1 MRFTL
6 AALFLVAGSAIAAPL
21 ARRSLVSDV
30 GGLLGGITQGVVVD
44 VVALE
49 AQLVSLLGPIVQ
61 KIEAVLP
68 VTLAAKLVSLVQG
81 VEGKVVA
88 TAGINNVVQ
97 IVGEALAM
105 VSQGVDLNAVNAY
118 LNAATGGQLTTLEVA
133 LGVDNLTEV
142 LGLAQVAQVTKV
154 VQ

>member
-1 MRFTL
+1 MRFGL
-6 AALFLVAGSAIAAPL
+6 AALFLVVGTGLAAPL

-44 VVALE
+44 VIALE
-49 AQLVSLLGPIVQ
+49 AQLVALLGPIVQ

-88 TAGINNVVQ
+88 TADINNVVQ

-105 VSQGVDLNAVNAY
+105 VAQGVDINAVNAY
-118 LNAATGGQLTTLEVA
+118 LNAATGGSLTTLEVA

-142 LGLAQVAQVTKV
+142 LGLAQ
-154 VQ
+154 

>member
-1 MRFTL
+1 MRFGL
-6 AALFLVAGSAIAAPL
+6 AALFLVVGTGLAAPL

-49 AQLVSLLGPIVQ
+49 TQLVALLGPIVQ

-142 LGLAQVAQVTKV
+142 LGLAQ
-154 VQ
+154 

>member
-6 AALFLVAGSAIAAPL
+6 AALFLIVGTGLAAPL
-21 ARRSLVSDV
+21 AQRSLVGDV
-30 GGLLGGITQGVVVD
+30 GGLLGGIVQGVVVD
-44 VVALE
+44 VVTLE

-61 KIEAVLP
+61 KIESVLP

-81 VEGKVVA
+81 AEGQVVA

-105 VSQGVDLNAVNAY
+105 VAQGVDIDSVNAY
-118 LNAATGGQLTTLEVA
+118 LNAATNGALPTLQGA
-133 LGVDNLTEV
+133 LGIANLTEV
-142 LGLAQVAQVTKV
+142 LGLTGLTQ
-154 VQ
+154 